1 MCSGTVKI
9 WDFGSG
15 QEMKVLPEGK
25 DWKEEEHWLHRL
37 VFLKAQEKHQYLI
50 LALERNGK
58 IKMLQVGSPTFILVP
73 YMLFSGKSTESL
85 DNPHLTPF
93 LPAS

>member
-1 MCSGTVKI
+1 MCTGTVKI

-25 DWKEEEHWLHRL
+25 DWKEDEHWLKRL
-37 VFLKAQEKHQYLI
+37 IFLKAQEKRHLI

-58 IKMLQVGSPTFILVP
+58 IKMIQVCDPIFIFAL
-73 YMLFSGKSTESL
+73 YLLFSGTSAESV
-85 DNPHLTPF
+85 DSSHFTPL